1 MAWFP
6 PTKFQQL
13 QHQDLFPEF
22 QSRNP
27 LGQMRPLQICI
38 APSEPGFLTPMRV
51 NALHRALRHH
61 VTDNRHP
68 PSTPADSLSAP
79 PSNSPALL
87 LAFEPAPS
95 YKVPRARDE
104 DKVKSGLQQALQVP
118 QLSASGARGLADS
131 EATLKP
137 DVLFSTHKRAV
148 YRGPGMLALWPI
160 LDAKSPTLS
169 KIRGEDAE
177 KALANAAIAFLRRLY
192 GNRGLGNVTH
202 RPGLGLWVDSMHFR
216 EARQIAD
223 IEVFPQEPEQQGVG
237 EQQPK
242 EDAASDAISCRIDI
256 NLDVPVMGSSDT
268 NPWARLDDI
277 GPRGQDTTSV
287 AVELSTTDK
296 HSHGESMVT
305 ESAMKEL
312 GAAFATELGLE
323 KPLLVGPEEAFGED
337 WRQMGYEE
345 PVEDP
350 SKRSWLAD
358 TLTLVGASA
367 IFGFFE

>member
-1 MAWFP
+1 
-6 PTKFQQL
+6 
-13 QHQDLFPEF
+13 
-22 QSRNP
+22 
-27 LGQMRPLQICI
+27 MRPLQICV
-38 APSEPGFLTPMRV
+38 APGEPGFLTPMRV

-61 VTDNRHP
+61 VADNRHP
-68 PSTPADSLSAP
+68 PPTSADSSSAP

-118 QLSASGARGLADS
+118 QLNALGARGLADS
-131 EATLKP
+131 EAGPKDEQQHASGELTLKP

-169 KIRGEDAE
+169 KIREEDAE
-177 KALANAAIAFLRRLY
+177 KALANVAIAFLGRLY

-223 IEVFPQEPEQQGVG
+223 IEVFPQEPEQQEAG

-242 EDAASDAISCRIDI
+242 EDAASDVISCRLDI
-256 NLDVPVMGSSDT
+256 NLDVPVLGSSDT

-277 GPRGQDTTSV
+277 GLRGQDTTSV
-287 AVELSTTDK
+287 AVELSATDER
-296 HSHGESMVT
+296 SHGELMVT
-305 ESAMKEL
+305 ESAMAEL

-367 IFGFFE
+367 IFGLFE